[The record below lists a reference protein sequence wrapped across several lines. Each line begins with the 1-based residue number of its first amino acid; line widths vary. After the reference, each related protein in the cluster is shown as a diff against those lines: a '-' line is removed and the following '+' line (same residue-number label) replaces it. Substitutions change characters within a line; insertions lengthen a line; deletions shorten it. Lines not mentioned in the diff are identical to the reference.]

1 MPGAVAFIMMVGDVE
16 VQRTA
21 ELAGRRR
28 CPHGRSRSATG
39 CWARSGGAE
48 GAGISPCKGFSALLY
63 LLFPRGWARAS
74 VAQSA
79 ELLICNQEVAGST
92 PAASSAGAAE
102 RPWSV
107 VIGEGIRARGEAAT
121 NGQMAERPM
130 ASDCKSDGLVPTQV
144 RILLCPFET
153 AGVAQL
159 AERRLSKP
167 HVVGSIPITR
177 SLGEI
182 RHGTDGCQA
191 LPAMWRGEGAGGL

>member
-1 MPGAVAFIMMVGDVE
+1 MVSLLEETVPQRVAGQGRAARKVRGF
-16 VQRTA
+16 R
-21 ELAGRRR
+21 LASVLR
-28 CPHGRSRSATG
+28 HSYTYSFHA
-39 CWARSGGAE
+39 GG
-48 GAGISPCKGFSALLY
+48 
-63 LLFPRGWARAS
+63 RAS